1 MTEQEQEQKL
11 SETAMSFLFFWS
23 FFSSPLL
30 LIGFVNSGVSSGPVN
45 SDVSSGPVN
54 SDVSPLHQ
62 LSPVTN

>member
-11 SETAMSFLFFWS
+11 SETAMSFLFFV
-23 FFSSPLL
+23 FFFSPLL

>member
-11 SETAMSFLFFWS
+11 SETAMSS
-23 FFSSPLL
+23 FFLSFFFSPLL

>member
-11 SETAMSFLFFWS
+11 SETAMSSFFWS